1 MRLLGIDVGE
11 RRIGV
16 AAGDTESSIAVPV
29 GVVER
34 VGTDADFD
42 AVLQYATS
50 REAEAIVAGMPLTL
64 RGAVG
69 PQAESVARFVEELRR
84 RTPLFVTTVD
94 ERLTTVE
101 AERRMRESPRSTR
114 RGRVSAIPQRGP
126 RRGCRD
132 AHLAVVLGRATE
144 ALIASIGLPHSCAT
158 CKTHRA

>member
-84 RTPLFVTTVD
+84 RTPLFVATVD

-101 AERRMRESPRSTR
+101 AQRRMRESPRPTR
-114 RGRVSAIPQRGP
+114 RGRGQPSPKGALDAAAATLILQSYLDAQP
-126 RRGCRD
+126 RR
-132 AHLAVVLGRATE
+132 
-144 ALIASIGLPHSCAT
+144 
-158 CKTHRA
+158 

>member
-16 AAGDTESSIAVPV
+16 ASGDTESSIAVPV

-34 VGTDADFD
+34 AGTDADFD

-64 RGAVG
+64 RGSVG

-101 AERRMRESPRSTR
+101 AERRMRESPRPAR
-114 RGRVSAIPQRGP
+114 RGRAQPSPKGAIDAAAATLILQSYLDAQP
-126 RRGCRD
+126 RR
-132 AHLAVVLGRATE
+132 
-144 ALIASIGLPHSCAT
+144 
-158 CKTHRA
+158 